1 MSIHLGKHAERVPG
15 SCPAGTPTCPREV
28 TGERVEVY
36 RLMRNLPDWSRFEKA
51 AIEHRV
57 IPSAYAEGA
66 EGIRQADRVG
76 YRVR

>member
-1 MSIHLGKHAERVPG
+1 
-15 SCPAGTPTCPREV
+15 
-28 TGERVEVY
+28 
-36 RLMRNLPDWSRFEKA
+36 MRNLPDWSRFEKA